1 MAGHPVFDRRE
12 TRSFARE
19 IKFLI
24 TAELGLQIQEWAR
37 SNLEPDPSGCGECG
51 DQYATTSLY
60 YETPGFDVFH
70 QKESY
75 GRAKYRIRR
84 YGLDNYIFLERKF
97 RTDRLL
103 AKRRTSV
110 PLEGLQRLGE
120 PEADPAWEGYWFH
133 RRILTRGLK
142 PLVQVSYDRTARL
155 GSAPM
160 GPIRL
165 TIDTNLRVLPLP
177 DRAFL
182 PGVGLPLIEGRCILE
197 LKYVQDIP
205 VVFKQLV
212 ERYAISPGRVS
223 KYRLGLG
230 ALDYSP
236 ALRPDASHA

>member
-1 MAGHPVFDRRE
+1 V
-12 TRSFARE
+12 
-19 IKFLI
+19 
-24 TAELGLQIQEWAR
+24 WAR
-37 SNLEPDPSGCGECG
+37 SALEPDPSGVGPCG

-84 YGLDNYIFLERKF
+84 YGLDQYIFLERKF

-110 PLEGLQRLGE
+110 PLEGLERLGE
-120 PEADPAWEGYWFH
+120 PTADPGWPGFWFH
-133 RRILTRGLK
+133 RRVLTRGLK

-155 GSAPM
+155 GSAPT

-182 PGVGLPLIEGRCILE
+182 PGTGLPLVEGKCILE
-197 LKYVQDIP
+197 LKYVQDLP
-205 VVFKQLV
+205 ALFKQLI
-212 ERYAISPGRVS
+212 ERYAISAGRVS

-236 ALRPDASHA
+236 SLRPDTSHA

>member
-19 IKFLI
+19 IKFLLP
-24 TAELGLQIQEWAR
+24 AETGLEIQVWAR
-37 SNLEPDPSGCGECG
+37 SALEPDPSGVGPCG

-84 YGLDNYIFLERKF
+84 YGLDQYIFLERKF

-110 PLEGLQRLGE
+110 PLEGLERLGE
-120 PEADPAWEGYWFH
+120 PTADPGWPGFWFH
-133 RRILTRGLK
+133 RRVLTRGLK

-155 GSAPM
+155 GSAPT

-182 PGVGLPLIEGRCILE
+182 PGTGLPLVEGKCILE
-197 LKYVQDIP
+197 LKYVQDLP
-205 VVFKQLV
+205 ALFKQLI
-212 ERYAISPGRVS
+212 ERHAISAGRVS

-236 ALRPDASHA
+236 SLRPDTSHA

>member
-19 IKFLI
+19 IKFLLP
-24 TAELGLQIQEWAR
+24 AETGLRIQDWAR
-37 SNLEPDPSGCGECG
+37 TNLEPDPSGVGPSG

-84 YGLDNYIFLERKF
+84 YGLDDYIFLERKF

-110 PLEGLQRLGE
+110 PLEGLERLGE
-120 PEADPAWEGYWFH
+120 PTADPNWAGYWFH
-133 RRILTRGLK
+133 RRVLTRGLK
-142 PLVQVSYDRTARL
+142 PLVQVSYERMARL
-155 GSAPM
+155 GSAPL

-182 PGVGLPLIEGRCILE
+182 PGTGLPLVEGKCILE
-197 LKYVQDIP
+197 LKYVQDLP
-205 VVFKQLV
+205 AVFKQLI
-212 ERYAISPGRVS
+212 EAYAISAGRVS

-236 ALRPDASHA
+236 SLRPDTSHA

>member
-19 IKFLI
+19 IKFLLP
-24 TAELGLQIQEWAR
+24 AETGLEIQVWAR
-37 SNLEPDPSGCGECG
+37 SALEPDPSGVGPCG

-84 YGLDNYIFLERKF
+84 YGLDQYIFLERKF

-110 PLEGLQRLGE
+110 PLEGLERLGE
-120 PEADPAWEGYWFH
+120 PTADPGWPGFWFH
-133 RRILTRGLK
+133 RRVLTRGLK

-155 GSAPM
+155 GSAPT

-182 PGVGLPLIEGRCILE
+182 PGTGLPLVEGKCILE
-197 LKYVQDIP
+197 LKYVQDLP
-205 VVFKQLV
+205 ALFKQLI
-212 ERYAISPGRVS
+212 ERYAISAGRVS

-236 ALRPDASHA
+236 SLRPDTSHA

>member
-12 TRSFARE
+12 TRNFARE
-19 IKFLI
+19 IKFLLP
-24 TAELGLQIQEWAR
+24 ADMGQQIQDWAR
-37 SNLEPDPSGCGECG
+37 SALEPDPSGVGPCG

-84 YGLDNYIFLERKF
+84 YGLDQYIFLERKF

-110 PLEGLQRLGE
+110 PLEGLERLGE
-120 PEADPAWEGYWFH
+120 PAADPSWAGYWFH
-133 RRILTRGLK
+133 RRVLTRGLK
-142 PLVQVSYDRTARL
+142 PLVQVSYERTARL

-182 PGVGLPLIEGRCILE
+182 PGTGLPLIEGKCILE
-197 LKYVQDIP
+197 LKYVQDLP
-205 VVFKQLV
+205 ALFKQLI

-236 ALRPDASHA
+236 SLRPDTSHA